1 MVKPG
6 QYNDNRCRQIR
17 QQRDLRTVKLV
28 RTSDKDVVEKTQ
40 KRYVKV
46 TEEYMDVLVDVREAV
61 CQDSIEQ

>member
-1 MVKPG
+1 
-6 QYNDNRCRQIR
+6 
-17 QQRDLRTVKLV
+17 VKLV
-28 RTSDKDVVEKTQ
+28 RTSDKDAVEKTQ